1 MENPNFV
8 NDSMKSVTI
17 SQEAKP
23 KSKYRD
29 REKWSRGI
37 EFVLSCIGFAVGL
50 GNIWRFPYLCYKNGG
65 GAFMI
70 PYLICLVAGGIPIFF
85 LEIAI
90 GQYTS
95 QGGITAW
102 NFCPIFKGKLKTI
115 KFFNSSHRLA
125 KKMSTIL

>member
-1 MENPNFV
+1 MDNPTNLEVNFR
-8 NDSMKSVTI
+8 NSV
-17 SQEAKP
+17 SESKP
-23 KSKYRD
+23 KKFRE
-29 REKWSRGI
+29 REKWTRGI

-65 GAFMI
+65 GAFLI
-70 PYLICLVAGGIPIFF
+70 PYFICLITGGIPIFF

-102 NFCPIFKGKLKTI
+102 NFCPLFRGKGEKMW
-115 KFFNSSHRLA
+115 
-125 KKMSTIL
+125 KKEIRQRGRH

>member
-1 MENPNFV
+1 M
-8 NDSMKSVTI
+8 NDPSCEGDNTKLQNSIAQKIKS
-17 SQEAKP
+17 
-23 KSKYRD
+23 KSKYKD

-65 GAFMI
+65 GAFLI
-70 PYLICLVAGGIPIFF
+70 PYFICLVAGGIPIFF

-102 NFCPIFKGKLKTI
+102 NFCPVFKGK
-115 KFFNSSHRLA
+115 
-125 KKMSTIL
+125 